1 MWQLAGGLG
10 VALLLTGGAF
20 KMYADKTEAE
30 KEAMAA
36 QLRVA
41 ADNELV
47 LENSISSLNEQITAA
62 EARQQRIL
70 DRVNELQAENALAQA
85 EVESIR
91 KKFAKHDMNVLSLRK
106 PGLIEGVINRG
117 TKKVL
122 SDLEALTNPS
132 D

>member
-1 MWQLAGGLG
+1 MWQIAGALG

-30 KEAMAA
+30 KAAMAA

-41 ADNELV
+41 AANALK
-47 LENSISSLNEQITAA
+47 LENSISSLNEQVSAA
-62 EARQQRIL
+62 EERQQRIL
-70 DRVNELQAENALAQA
+70 DRVNELQTKNALAQA

-117 TKKVL
+117 TQKVL